1 MLSPES
7 LQIQSYL
14 FANKTAQ
21 GLPASLPEQRAW
33 FDMMVEKYAG
43 YSIPLPEGTRV
54 ESVNVDGMPAK
65 AANFPVELIVW
76 ECMWHVFQQY
86 FYVSPEGQRS
96 LDDIGRFIRRQTM
109 L

>member
-21 GLPASLPEQRAW
+21 GMPASLPEQRAW

-43 YSIPLPEGTRV
+43 HSISLLEGTRV
-54 ESVNVDGMPAK
+54 ESVNVHF
-65 AANFPVELIVW
+65 NV
-76 ECMWHVFQQY
+76 
-86 FYVSPEGQRS
+86 
-96 LDDIGRFIRRQTM
+96 
-109 L
+109 